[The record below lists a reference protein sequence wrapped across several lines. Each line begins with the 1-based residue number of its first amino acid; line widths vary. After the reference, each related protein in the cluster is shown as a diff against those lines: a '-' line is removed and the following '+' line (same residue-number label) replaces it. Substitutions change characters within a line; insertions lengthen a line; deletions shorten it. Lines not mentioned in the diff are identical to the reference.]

1 MPHTPGPGPE
11 PSSNLN
17 LIPTRQTLPGSQSEK
32 RSLAE
37 RQGSLLTDKPR
48 KRRLAFRSV
57 RLYGKGRLLFCL
69 CAAARRS
76 PKVTQLKA
84 NPRATLVLW
93 CPNIQ
98 QQLRLSCSVSE
109 VQNTSDYWRQ
119 IAHSRARLNYA
130 TKYAPGSPLNADLTM
145 NESLAEQNFCV
156 LQLNVE
162 TIDRLWIS
170 HQGHRRQRIAADSVI
185 DICP

>member
-1 MPHTPGPGPE
+1 MMNPKQDCMTELKKALESREHGWRTG
-11 PSSNLN
+11 
-17 LIPTRQTLPGSQSEK
+17 TLANIDQDLQPQARTVVIRDVDVNHGSIFIF
-32 RSLAE
+32 
-37 RQGSLLTDKPR
+37 TD
-48 KRRLAFRSV
+48 V
-57 RLYGKGRLLFCL
+57 
-69 CAAARRS
+69 RS

-109 VQNTSDYWRQ
+109 VHNTSDYWRQ
-119 IAHSRARLNYA
+119 IAHSRARIDYA

-170 HQGHRRQRIAADSVI
+170 QQGHRRQRIGADSVI